1 MSSNLGSFNKEHRF
15 WLDWGL
21 GLMERLLIANT
32 QPLSRTSLAPP
43 GNGNSSHVAVGS
55 SRY

>member
-1 MSSNLGSFNKEHRF
+1 MSSNPGSFNKEHRF

-21 GLMERLLIANT
+21 GLMESLLIANT